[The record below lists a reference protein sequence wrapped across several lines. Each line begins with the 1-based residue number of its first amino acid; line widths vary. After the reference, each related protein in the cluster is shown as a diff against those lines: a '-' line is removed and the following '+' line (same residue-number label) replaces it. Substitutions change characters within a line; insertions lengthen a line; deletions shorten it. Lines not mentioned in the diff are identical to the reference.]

1 MQKLDELAKLG
12 QSIWYDYI
20 QRRFLASGELKALI
34 DKGVR
39 GVTSNPSI
47 FEKAIAGSTDYD
59 ETIRNL
65 DAQSFETTKI
75 YENLALEDI
84 QAAAEQMTPVYDRTN
99 RRDGFVSLEVSPKLA
114 FSTEETVE
122 EAKRLFAAVGKSNLM
137 IKVPGTK
144 AGIPAIRSLIGL
156 GININVTLL
165 FSVQRYQEVA
175 RAFID
180 GLEILAKQG
189 PSVEGGRP
197 VDTIGSVAS
206 FFVSR
211 VDAAVDS
218 RIDVAANSRDLA
230 NLKGKIAI
238 ANAKAAYRS
247 YLAIFT
253 GDRWQRLADLGA
265 VPQRLLWASTGTKN
279 PEYPD
284 TMYVDDLIGFDT
296 VNTVPPATLQSFL
309 DHGAV
314 KATLESGLDAAI
326 RQIEELGRGGI
337 DLGEITDTLEREGV
351 DSFAKAFD
359 DLMHSVDDKRARL
372 RASA

>member
-1 MQKLDELAKLG
+1 
-12 QSIWYDYI
+12 
-20 QRRFLASGELKALI
+20 
-34 DKGVR
+34 
-39 GVTSNPSI
+39 
-47 FEKAIAGSTDYD
+47 
-59 ETIRNL
+59 
-65 DAQSFETTKI
+65 
-75 YENLALEDI
+75 
-84 QAAAEQMTPVYDRTN
+84 
-99 RRDGFVSLEVSPKLA
+99 
-114 FSTEETVE
+114 
-122 EAKRLFAAVGKSNLM
+122 M

-265 VPQRLLWASTGTKN
+265 VPQRLLWAK
-279 PEYPD
+279 
-284 TMYVDDLIGFDT
+284 TM
-296 VNTVPPATLQSFL
+296 PMKSAP
-309 DHGAV
+309 
-314 KATLESGLDAAI
+314 
-326 RQIEELGRGGI
+326 
-337 DLGEITDTLEREGV
+337 
-351 DSFAKAFD
+351 
-359 DLMHSVDDKRARL
+359 
-372 RASA
+372 ASAAARACSFSISPHIFTAVMA